1 MLHEMLM
8 YFRWKDKGA
17 YDILVECAELSI
29 DMSENAGSNS
39 AELATT
45 SQSALQPSL
54 GYCWTVAVI
63 ILLLLYFIIK
73 VILLSQA
80 AR

>member
-17 YDILVECAELSI
+17 YDILVECAELSL

-54 GYCWTVAVI
+54 GYC
-63 ILLLLYFIIK
+63 
-73 VILLSQA
+73 
-80 AR
+80 